1 MGRVVAAAA
10 ASLLVGLLGAWLT
23 RSPMLGLGRAE
34 AATALAPATPTS
46 APTVAAL
53 GERSPSPTASV
64 ATRPAVAEVEVVP
77 EPTRLVLDRLGV
89 DVPVVP
95 VGVTPDGVMELP
107 DSPREAGWYRFGPA
121 PTDPVGAVVI
131 SAHVDSIDSGMGPF
145 ASLRRAEPG
154 DKVTVTVGGESRVY
168 AVERA
173 FRVAKGDLDTAAL
186 FARDG
191 APRLHLVT
199 CGGQFD
205 PASGHYDDNI
215 VVVATAL

>member
-1 MGRVVAAAA
+1 
-10 ASLLVGLLGAWLT
+10 
-23 RSPMLGLGRAE
+23 
-34 AATALAPATPTS
+34 
-46 APTVAAL
+46 
-53 GERSPSPTASV
+53 
-64 ATRPAVAEVEVVP
+64 
-77 EPTRLVLDRLGV
+77 
-89 DVPVVP
+89 
-95 VGVTPDGVMELP
+95 
-107 DSPREAGWYRFGPA
+107 
-121 PTDPVGAVVI
+121 VGAVVI
-131 SAHVDSIDSGMGPF
+131 SAHVDSIDSGVGPF
-145 ASLRRAEPG
+145 ASLRRAKPG

>member
-1 MGRVVAAAA
+1 
-10 ASLLVGLLGAWLT
+10 
-23 RSPMLGLGRAE
+23 
-34 AATALAPATPTS
+34 
-46 APTVAAL
+46 
-53 GERSPSPTASV
+53 
-64 ATRPAVAEVEVVP
+64 
-77 EPTRLVLDRLGV
+77 
-89 DVPVVP
+89 
-95 VGVTPDGVMELP
+95 
-107 DSPREAGWYRFGPA
+107 
-121 PTDPVGAVVI
+121 
-131 SAHVDSIDSGMGPF
+131 
-145 ASLRRAEPG
+145 
-154 DKVTVTVGGESRVY
+154 VY